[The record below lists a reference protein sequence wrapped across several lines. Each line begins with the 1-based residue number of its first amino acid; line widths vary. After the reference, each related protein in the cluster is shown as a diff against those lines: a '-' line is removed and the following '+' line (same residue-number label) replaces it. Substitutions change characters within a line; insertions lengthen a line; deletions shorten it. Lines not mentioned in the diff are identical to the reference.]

1 MEPERDRLYITVDLL
16 IMTVR
21 SGQLLLLLS
30 RRKRPPCE
38 GMWALP
44 GRFVGAEE
52 SAEEAAGK
60 LLAEMLPVPDP
71 FMEQVYTFSDVA
83 RDPRGRVVS
92 MAYLISVPW
101 PKLEPLLSEPGTILR
116 SFHLTAEGERIC
128 LTDESGASVAEE
140 ELAFDHARIIRT
152 GLMRLRGKIDYSEIG
167 FRFLEDPDAFSLGE
181 LQSVFEAVLDSR
193 LDTSNFRRFILSRYQ
208 RDGRLSEIRKEEK
221 RGRGRPAVL
230 YRLETGNHAEN
241 RREEK

>member
-30 RRKRPPCE
+30 RRKRPPCK

-101 PKLEPLLSEPGTILR
+101 PILR

-230 YRLETGNHAEN
+230 YRLEKKEP
-241 RREEK
+241 R